1 MPNFIEKIEKLS
13 LPVVPLRGLV
23 AFPSLPINFE
33 LVRDISVS
41 ACNAALEADMYIFL
55 VSQKELDVEVPEAKD
70 LYTVGTVAKIRQT
83 LKTSE
88 GHLRVIAE
96 GLCRATAVSYFM
108 SDAHLTADVLSK
120 TVSLD
125 RTTGGDVKV
134 EALMSE
140 VLHSL
145 DDMIR
150 HIPSSTDDLVL
161 AAKSL
166 KNPGLLADFIAAN
179 ILVRLEDKQQILQ
192 EYDPLK
198 RLERL
203 AILLDSEAELLR
215 TEARIHQRVREQIDE
230 NQKEYYLR
238 EQIKVIQGELG
249 MDSADEVEE
258 YYAKIAKAALPKEI
272 EEKLLKEVARLNK
285 TQYGSPEASVLRTYL
300 DTCLE
305 IPWTKMSRD
314 RIDVAAA
321 KKVLDADH
329 DGLAKVKD
337 RILEYIAVRQLSPEL
352 KSQILCFVGPPGIG
366 KTSLASSIA
375 RAMKRKYVRVSLGG
389 IRDEAD
395 IRGHRKTYIGAMP
408 GRIVNA
414 LTQAGTRNPLI
425 LLDEI
430 DKMCSDAH
438 GDPASAMLEVLDT
451 EQNKT
456 FRDHFVEL
464 PLDLSECLFIA
475 TANTLETVP
484 RPLIDRMEI
493 VELSTYTKNE
503 KLSIAKNH
511 LLPKQ
516 LKRHG
521 LTKRML
527 RLTDDAITEIIDGY
541 TRESGVRNLER
552 EIGAVCRKAAR
563 RIVENG
569 DKSIIVRRENV
580 AEFLS
585 ARKILPDRIYDS
597 DPVGIVNG
605 LAYTEV
611 GGDLLRIETL
621 IMDGTGKLELT
632 GSLGDV
638 MKESAHLAVSYIRAH
653 AAELG
658 VAPDFYKTKDIHIHV
673 PEGAVPKDG
682 PSAGVSILTSLTS
695 ALSGR
700 PVYRDIAM
708 TGELTLTG
716 KVLAIGG
723 LKEKTTAAWSAGVTR
738 VIIPHDNQNDLADID
753 PLVREGL
760 LFIPCKEAGEVL
772 RAALCP
778 PVSAVS
784 DHRVEPVIVKPSASP
799 EHTAQNIPAQETPVI
814 SAVVG

>member
-1 MPNFIEKIEKLS
+1 MPRYIEKIEKLT

-23 AFPSLPINFE
+23 AFPALPLNFE
-33 LVRDISVS
+33 LVRDISIS
-41 ACNAALEADMYIFL
+41 ACNAAADADMYIFL
-55 VSQKELDVEVPEAKD
+55 VAQKDIDVEVPEAKD

-83 LKTSE
+83 LKTGD
-88 GHLRVIAE
+88 GHMRVIAE
-96 GLCRATAVSYFM
+96 GMSRATVSSYM
-108 SDAHLTADVLSK
+108 LMDGYMKADILAK

-125 RTTGGDVKV
+125 KAMGGDVRTEATIA
-134 EALMSE
+134 EALDALEEMVKLAPAVS
-140 VLHSL
+140 
-145 DDMIR
+145 
-150 HIPSSTDDLVL
+150 DDLL
-161 AAKSL
+161 MTARAL
-166 KNPGLLADFIAAN
+166 KNPGLLADFVAAN
-179 ILVRLEDKQQILQ
+179 VLVRIEDKQAIL
-192 EYDPLK
+192 EVFEPLK
-198 RLERL
+198 RLEKL
-203 AILLDSEAELLR
+203 AVLLDSETELLH
-215 TEARIHQRVREQIDE
+215 TEALIHQKVREQIDE
-230 NQKEYYLR
+230 NQRDYYLR
-238 EQIKVIQGELG
+238 EQMKVIQGELG
-249 MDSADEVEE
+249 MDTGDEVEE
-258 YYAKIAKAALPKEI
+258 YYSKIEALKLPKEI

-305 IPWTKMSRD
+305 IPWTKLSKD
-314 RIDVAAA
+314 RADVAAA
-321 KKVLDADH
+321 KKILDADH
-329 DGLAKVKD
+329 DGLEKVKD
-337 RILEYIAVRQLSPEL
+337 RILEFIAVRQLSPEL

-375 RAMKRKYVRVSLGG
+375 RSMKRKYVRVSLGG

-395 IRGHRKTYIGAMP
+395 IRGHRKTYVGARP

-456 FRDHFVEL
+456 FRDHFIEL

-516 LKRHG
+516 MKRHG

-527 RLTDDAITEIIDGY
+527 RITDEALTEIIDGY

-552 EIGAVCRKAAR
+552 ELGAVCRKAAR

-569 DKSIIVRRENV
+569 DKSVSVSPENV
-580 AEFLS
+580 SEFLG
-585 ARKILPDRIYDS
+585 ARKIIPDTIYDS
-597 DPVGIVNG
+597 DPVGVVNG

-621 IMDGTGKLELT
+621 IMEGSGKLELT

-658 VAPDFYKTKDIHIHV
+658 VPADFYKTKDIHIHV

-700 PVYRDIAM
+700 PVHRDIAM

-716 KVLAIGG
+716 RVLAIGG

-738 VIIPHDNQNDLADID
+738 VLIPWDNKRDLDDID
-753 PLVREGL
+753 PIVRREL
-760 LFIPCKEAGEVL
+760 SFIPCRDASEVL

-778 PVSAVS
+778 SDAACAALNEDKSAA
-784 DHRVEPVIVKPSASP
+784 DGDLLK
-799 EHTAQNIPAQETPVI
+799 NIPAQENTHIPA
-814 SAVVG
+814 AVL

>member
-1 MPNFIEKIEKLS
+1 MPRYIEKIEKLT
-13 LPVVPLRGLV
+13 LPVIPLRGIV
-23 AFPSLPINFE
+23 AYPSLPLNVE
-33 LVRDISVS
+33 LARDISIS
-41 ACNAALEADMYIFL
+41 ACNSACAADMYIFL
-55 VSQKELDVEVPEAKD
+55 VAQKSLDVELPEAKD
-70 LYTVGTVAKIRQT
+70 LYPVGTVAKIRQT

-88 GHLRVIAE
+88 GHIRIIAE
-96 GLCRATAVSYFM
+96 GVCRASTLSYHVH
-108 SDAHLTADVLSK
+108 DGHLNAEVMSK
-120 TVSLD
+120 TITLD
-125 RTTGGDVKV
+125 KSTGGDVKT
-134 EALMSE
+134 EALMAE
-140 VLHSL
+140 AIDALEAMTKL
-145 DDMIR
+145 
-150 HIPSSTDDLVL
+150 IPSTSEELLL

-166 KNPGLLADFIAAN
+166 KNPGLLADFIASN
-179 ILVRLEDKQQILQ
+179 VLVRLEDKQAIL
-192 EYDPLK
+192 EIFEPLR
-198 RLERL
+198 RLEML
-203 AILLDSEAELLR
+203 AVLLDSEAELLR
-215 TEARIHQRVREQIDE
+215 TEASIHQKVREQIDE
-230 NQKEYYLR
+230 NQRDYYLR
-238 EQIKVIQGELG
+238 EQIKVIQSELG
-249 MDSADEVEE
+249 MDTGDEVDA
-258 YYAKIAKAALPKEI
+258 YFKKIESLSLPDEVR
-272 EEKLLKEVARLNK
+272 EKLTKEVYRLNK

-305 IPWTKMSRD
+305 LPWSKMSRD
-314 RIDVAAA
+314 RADVKAA
-321 KKVLDADH
+321 KKILDADH
-329 DGLAKVKD
+329 DGLEKVKD
-337 RILEYIAVRQLSPEL
+337 RILEYIAVRQLSPDL

-375 RAMKRKYVRVSLGG
+375 RAMNRKYVRVSLGG

-438 GDPASAMLEVLDT
+438 GDPASAMLEVLDS

-456 FRDHFVEL
+456 FRDHFIEL

-493 VELSTYTKNE
+493 IELTTYTKNE

-511 LLPKQ
+511 LIPKQ
-516 LKRHG
+516 IKRHG
-521 LTKRML
+521 LNKRRL
-527 RLTDDAITEIIDGY
+527 RITDEAVTEIIDGY

-563 RIVENG
+563 KIVENG
-569 DKSIIVRRENV
+569 DKTITLRASSV
-580 AEFLS
+580 AEYLGP
-585 ARKILPDRIYDS
+585 RKILPDKIYDS

-605 LAYTEV
+605 LAYTES

-653 AAELG
+653 ADVLG
-658 VAPDFYKTKDIHIHV
+658 INPDFYKTKDIHIHV

-682 PSAGVSILTSLTS
+682 PSAGVSLLTSIAS
-695 ALSGR
+695 ALSGKS
-700 PVYRDIAM
+700 VHRDIAM

-716 KVLAIGG
+716 RVLAIGG
-723 LKEKTTAAWSAGVTR
+723 LKEKTTAAWSAGVTKV
-738 VIIPHDNQNDLADID
+738 VIPYDNRNDLEEID
-753 PLVREGL
+753 PVVRQQL
-760 LFIPCKEAGEVL
+760 FFIPCKTADEVL
-772 RAALCP
+772 SAALCCEEEQFLFADTSTVP
-778 PVSAVS
+778 N
-784 DHRVEPVIVKPSASP
+784 VEKGDFSSCR
-799 EHTAQNIPAQETPVI
+799 IPADPAHI
-814 SAVVG
+814 PAVVR

>member
-55 VSQKELDVEVPEAKD
+55 VAQKELDVEVPEEKD
-70 LYTVGTVAKIRQT
+70 LYSVGTVAKIRQT
-83 LKTSE
+83 LKTTE

-96 GLCRATAVSYFM
+96 GLCRATAVSYFTTDGYM
-108 SDAHLTADVLSK
+108 SADVLSK

-140 VLHSL
+140 VLRAL

-150 HIPSSTDDLVL
+150 HIPSSTDEVVL

-179 ILVRLEDKQQILQ
+179 ILVRLEDKQKIVE

-230 NQKEYYLR
+230 NQKDYYLR
-238 EQIKVIQGELG
+238 EQLKVIQGELG
-249 MDSADEVEE
+249 MDTGDEVEE
-258 YYAKIAKAALPKEI
+258 YYTRIAKAALPKEI

-337 RILEYIAVRQLSPEL
+337 RILEYIAVRQLSPDL

-366 KTSLASSIA
+366 KTSLAASIA

-414 LTQAGTRNPLI
+414 MTQAGTRNPLI

-438 GDPASAMLEVLDT
+438 GDPASAMLEVLDS

-521 LTKRML
+521 LTRRML

-569 DKSIIVRRENV
+569 DKSIVVRRENV

-585 ARKILPDRIYDS
+585 ARKILPDRIYDT
-597 DPVGIVNG
+597 DPVGVVNG

-621 IMDGTGKLELT
+621 IMEGSGKLELT

-658 VAPDFYKTKDIHIHV
+658 VPADFYKTKDIHIHV

-682 PSAGVSILTSLTS
+682 PSAGISLLTSLTS

-700 PVYRDIAM
+700 PVHRDIAM

-716 KVLAIGG
+716 RVLAIGG

-738 VIIPHDNQNDLADID
+738 VLIPADNQNDLTEID
-753 PLVREGL
+753 PMVRENL
-760 LFIPCKEAGEVL
+760 LFVPCREASEVL
-772 RAALCP
+772 RTALCP
-778 PVSAVS
+778 LPTEASISLPDVSPVV
-784 DHRVEPVIVKPSASP
+784 VPEPADP
-799 EHTAQNIPAQETPVI
+799 TAKNIPAPDNARVPA
-814 SAVVG
+814 AVR

>member
-1 MPNFIEKIEKLS
+1 MFMPRFIEKIEKVT
-13 LPVVPLRGLV
+13 LPIIPLRGLV
-23 AFPSLPINFE
+23 AFPSLPLNFE
-33 LVRDISVS
+33 LVREISVS
-41 ACNAALEADMYIFL
+41 ACSAASDADNYIFL
-55 VSQKELDVEVPEAKD
+55 VAQKSIDVESPEAKD

-83 LKTSE
+83 LKTGE

-96 GLCRATAVSYFM
+96 GICRATALSYFYEDGYM
-108 SDAHLTADVLSK
+108 HADLLTK

-125 RTTGGDVKV
+125 RSFDGDVRV
-134 EALMSE
+134 EALIAEALS
-140 VLHSL
+140 SL
-145 DDMIR
+145 ENMVKFA
-150 HIPSSTDDLVL
+150 PSATDDLML

-179 ILVRLEDKQQILQ
+179 VLVRLEDKQAIL
-192 EYDPLK
+192 EHFDPLK
-198 RLERL
+198 RLEKL
-203 AILLDSEAELLR
+203 AVLLDSEAELLG
-215 TEARIHQRVREQIDE
+215 TEAKIHQKVREQIDE
-230 NQKEYYLR
+230 NQRDYYLR
-238 EQIKVIQGELG
+238 EQLKVIQGELG
-249 MDSADEVEE
+249 MDTGDEVEE
-258 YYAKIAKAALPKEI
+258 YYGKIAKLSLPKEI

-305 IPWTKMSRD
+305 IPWTKLSRD
-314 RIDVAAA
+314 RVDVAAA

-337 RILEYIAVRQLSPEL
+337 RILEYIAVRQLSPNL

-395 IRGHRKTYIGAMP
+395 IRGHRKTYVGAMP

-438 GDPASAMLEVLDT
+438 GDPASAMLEVLDS

-503 KLSIAKNH
+503 KLSIAQNH

-527 RLTDDAITEIIDGY
+527 RITDDAITEIIDGY

-552 EIGAVCRKAAR
+552 ELGAVCRKAAR
-563 RIVENG
+563 RLVETG
-569 DKSIIVRRENV
+569 EKSVIVRTENV
-580 AEFLS
+580 AQFLGP
-585 ARKILPDRIYDS
+585 RKIIPDRIYDT

-621 IMDGTGKLELT
+621 IMEGSGKLELT

-638 MKESAHLAVSYIRAH
+638 MKESAHLALSYIRAH

-658 VAPDFYKTKDIHIHV
+658 VPADFYKTKDIHIHV

-682 PSAGVSILTSLTS
+682 PSAGVSLLTSLTS

-700 PVYRDIAM
+700 PVHRDIAM

-716 KVLAIGG
+716 RVLAIGG
-723 LKEKTTAAWSAGVTR
+723 LKEKTTAAWSAGVTK
-738 VIIPHDNQNDLADID
+738 VLIPHDNQRDLEDID
-753 PLVREGL
+753 PLVRQEL
-760 LFIPCKEAGEVL
+760 SFVPCRDAAEVL
-772 RAALCP
+772 RTALCP
-778 PVSAVS
+778 LETAPAL
-784 DHRVEPVIVKPSASP
+784 SASP
-799 EHTAQNIPAQETPVI
+799 AEAAAQEIRLNIPANDGI
-814 SAVVG
+814 HSSAAVL

>member
-1 MPNFIEKIEKLS
+1 
-13 LPVVPLRGLV
+13 
-23 AFPSLPINFE
+23 
-33 LVRDISVS
+33 
-41 ACNAALEADMYIFL
+41 MYIFL
-55 VSQKELDVEVPEAKD
+55 ASQKELDVEVPEEKD

-83 LKTSE
+83 LKTAE

-108 SDAHLTADVLSK
+108 SDGHMNADVLSK

-125 RTTGGDVKV
+125 RTSGGDVRV

-140 VLHSL
+140 VLKSL
-145 DDMIR
+145 DAMVR
-150 HIPSSTDDLVL
+150 HIPSSTDDVVL

-166 KNPGLLADFIAAN
+166 KNPGLLADFIGSN
-179 ILVRLEDKQQILQ
+179 VLVRLEDKQKIL
-192 EYDPLK
+192 EEFDPLK

-230 NQKEYYLR
+230 NQRDYYLR
-238 EQIKVIQGELG
+238 EQLKVIQGELG
-249 MDSADEVEE
+249 MDTGDEVEE
-258 YYAKIAKAALPKEI
+258 YYAKIAKAVLPKEI

-314 RIDVAAA
+314 RIDVTAA

-366 KTSLASSIA
+366 KTSLAASIA

-414 LTQAGTRNPLI
+414 MTQAGTRNPLI

-456 FRDHFVEL
+456 FRDHFIEM

-569 DKSIIVRRENV
+569 DKSIVVRRENV

-585 ARKILPDRIYDS
+585 ARKILPDHIYDS

-658 VAPDFYKTKDIHIHV
+658 VAADFYKTKDIHIHV

-682 PSAGVSILTSLTS
+682 PSAGISILTSLTS
-695 ALSGR
+695 ALTGR
-700 PVYRDIAM
+700 PVHRDIAM

-738 VIIPHDNQNDLADID
+738 VLIPADNQNDLAEID

-760 LFIPCKEAGEVL
+760 MFIPCREASEVL
-772 RAALCP
+772 RIALCTVP
-778 PVSAVS
+778 AAASLSRTGISAVS
-784 DHRVEPVIVKPSASP
+784 TESRE
-799 EHTAQNIPAQETPVI
+799 ETAAQPIPMQENIHIPT
-814 SAVVG
+814 AVR

>member
-41 ACNAALEADMYIFL
+41 ACNAALDADMYIFL

-96 GLCRATAVSYFM
+96 GMCRATAVSYFM
-108 SDAHLTADVLSK
+108 SDAHLNADVLSK

-125 RTTGGDVKV
+125 RTTGGDIKV

-140 VLHSL
+140 VLHAL

-258 YYAKIAKAALPKEI
+258 YYAKIAKASLPKEI

-337 RILEYIAVRQLSPEL
+337 RILEYIAVRQLSPDL

-569 DKSIIVRRENV
+569 DKSIVVRRENV

-597 DPVGIVNG
+597 DPIGIVNG

-760 LFIPCKEAGEVL
+760 LFIPCKEAEEVL

-778 PVSAVS
+778 SVAASE
-784 DHRVEPVIVKPSASP
+784 HRLETVVTKPSVP
-799 EHTAQNIPAQETPVI
+799 TEHTVQNIPAQEKPAI
-814 SAVVG
+814 PAVVR

>member
-1 MPNFIEKIEKLS
+1 MPRFIEKIEKLS

-23 AFPSLPINFE
+23 AFPSLPLNFE
-33 LVRDISVS
+33 LVREISIS
-41 ACNAALEADMYIFL
+41 ACSAAADADMYIFL
-55 VSQKELDVEVPEAKD
+55 VAQKALNTEHPEAKD
-70 LYTVGTVAKIRQT
+70 LYTVGTVAKVRQT

-96 GLCRATAVSYFM
+96 GVCRASVTAYAM
-108 SDAHLTADVLSK
+108 KDGHMTADVMSK

-125 RTTGGDVKV
+125 RSLGGDVKV
-134 EALMSE
+134 EALMAETLSALE
-140 VLHSL
+140 N
-145 DDMIR
+145 MIQYV
-150 HIPSSTDDLVL
+150 PSSSDELLL
-161 AAKSL
+161 AARSIQ
-166 KNPGLLADFIAAN
+166 NPGLLADFIASN
-179 ILVRLEDKQQILQ
+179 VLVRLEDKQAIL
-192 EYDPLK
+192 ESFEPLR
-198 RLERL
+198 RLEKL
-203 AILLDSEAELLR
+203 AVLLDSEAELLQ
-215 TEARIHQRVREQIDE
+215 TEAKIHQKVREQIDD
-230 NQKEYYLR
+230 NQRDYYLR
-238 EQIKVIQGELG
+238 EQLKVIQSELNQDTG
-249 MDSADEVEE
+249 DEVED
-258 YYAKIAKAALPKEI
+258 YYDKIARLHLPAEI
-272 EEKLLKEVARLNK
+272 DEKLRKEVARLSK
-285 TQYGSPEASVLRTYL
+285 TQYGSPEAAVLRTYL

-305 IPWTKMSRD
+305 IPWTKLSRD

-321 KKVLDADH
+321 KKILDADH
-329 DGLAKVKD
+329 DGLRKVKD

-366 KTSLASSIA
+366 KTSLAASIA

-395 IRGHRKTYIGAMP
+395 IRGHRKTYVGAMP
-408 GRIVNA
+408 GRIVTA

-438 GDPASAMLEVLDT
+438 GDPASAMLEVLDS

-493 VELSTYTKNE
+493 IELTTYTKNE

-511 LLPKQ
+511 LIPKQ

-521 LTKRML
+521 LTRRSL
-527 RLTDDAITEIIDGY
+527 RITDEAVTEIIDGY

-563 RIVENG
+563 RIVETG
-569 DKSIIVRRENV
+569 DKSVVVRRENV
-580 AEFLS
+580 AEFLGP
-585 ARKILPDRIYDS
+585 RKVIADRIFDT
-597 DPVGIVNG
+597 DPVGVVNG
-605 LAYTEV
+605 LAYTES

-621 IMDGTGKLELT
+621 VMDGNGKLELT

-638 MKESAHLAVSYIRAH
+638 MKESARLALSYIRAH
-653 AAELG
+653 AVELG
-658 VAPDFYKTKDIHIHV
+658 VPADFYKTKDIHIHV

-682 PSAGVSILTSLTS
+682 PSAGVSILTSLSS

-700 PVYRDIAM
+700 PVHRDIAM

-716 KVLAIGG
+716 RVLAIGG
-723 LKEKTTAAWSAGVTR
+723 LKEKTTAAWTAGVTR
-738 VIIPHDNQNDLADID
+738 VIIPADNKNDLAEID
-753 PLVREGL
+753 QTVRAGL
-760 LFIPCKEAGEVL
+760 TFLPCSRAEEVL
-772 RAALCP
+772 QAALCP
-778 PVSAVS
+778 LPAISDVPAAPDARANGSA
-784 DHRVEPVIVKPSASP
+784 PIP
-799 EHTAQNIPAQETPVI
+799 TIPAGDRPRGI
-814 SAVVG
+814 AAV

>member
-1 MPNFIEKIEKLS
+1 MPRFIEKIEKLT

-23 AFPSLPINFE
+23 AFPSLPLNFE
-33 LVRDISVS
+33 LVRDISIS
-41 ACNAALEADMYIFL
+41 ACSAATEADMYIFL
-55 VSQKELDVEVPEAKD
+55 VAQKALDTETPEAKD

-96 GLCRATAVSYFM
+96 GICRASVVSYATH
-108 SDAHLTADVLSK
+108 DGHLTAEVMSK

-125 RTTGGDVKV
+125 KSLGGDVKV
-134 EALMSE
+134 EALIGEAVNALENM
-140 VLHSL
+140 VQYV
-145 DDMIR
+145 
-150 HIPSSTDDLVL
+150 PSSSDELLL

-166 KNPGLLADFIAAN
+166 KNPGLLADFIASN
-179 ILVRLEDKQQILQ
+179 VLVRLEDKQSIL
-192 EYDPLK
+192 EIYEPLR
-198 RLERL
+198 RLEKL
-203 AILLDSEAELLR
+203 AVLLDSEAELLR
-215 TEARIHQRVREQIDE
+215 TEAKIHQKVREQIDE
-230 NQKEYYLR
+230 NQRDYYLR
-238 EQIKVIQGELG
+238 EQLKVIQGELN
-249 MDSADEVEE
+249 MDTGDEVED
-258 YYAKIAKAALPKEI
+258 YYQKIEKLRLPKEI
-272 EEKLLKEVARLNK
+272 EEKLQKEVARLSK
-285 TQYGSPEASVLRTYL
+285 TQYGSPEAAVLRTYL

-305 IPWTKMSRD
+305 IPWTRLSHD

-321 KKVLDADH
+321 KKILDADH
-329 DGLAKVKD
+329 DGLQKVKD

-366 KTSLASSIA
+366 KTSLAASIA

-395 IRGHRKTYIGAMP
+395 IRGHRKTYVGAMP
-408 GRIVNA
+408 GRIVTA

-438 GDPASAMLEVLDT
+438 GDPASAMLEVLDS
-451 EQNKT
+451 EQNKS
-456 FRDHFVEL
+456 FRDHFVEM
-464 PLDLSECLFIA
+464 PIDLSECLFIA
-475 TANTLETVP
+475 TANTLDTVP

-493 VELSTYTKNE
+493 IELTTYTKNE

-511 LLPKQ
+511 LIPKQ

-521 LTKRML
+521 LTRRSL
-527 RLTDDAITEIIDGY
+527 RITDDAVTEIIDGY

-563 RIVENG
+563 RIVETG
-569 DKSIIVRRENV
+569 DKSVVVRSENV
-580 AEFLS
+580 SEFLG
-585 ARKILPDRIYDS
+585 ARKVIQDRIFDS
-597 DPVGIVNG
+597 DPVGVVNG
-605 LAYTEV
+605 LAYTES

-621 IMDGTGKLELT
+621 IMDGSGKLELT

-638 MKESAHLAVSYIRAH
+638 MKESARLALSYIRAH

-658 VAPDFYKTKDIHIHV
+658 VPDDFYKKKDIHIHV

-700 PVYRDIAM
+700 AVHRDIAM

-716 KVLAIGG
+716 RVLAIGG

-738 VIIPHDNQNDLADID
+738 VIIPCDNQNDLAEID
-753 PLVREGL
+753 QTVRQGL
-760 LFIPCKEAGEVL
+760 LFVPCRSADEVL

-778 PVSAVS
+778 LPAARTETAAEDTRTSESS
-784 DHRVEPVIVKPSASP
+784 DMLGVILPK
-799 EHTAQNIPAQETPVI
+799 ETPRVPAAI
-814 SAVVG
+814 